1 LSFTTANTQSFIHK
15 EQYGK
20 KKKKA
25 EKAYKKV
32 MSKLNSSTKFKKMP
46 KLKLKQRR
54 KK

>member
-1 LSFTTANTQSFIHK
+1 MTFTTANTGSFIHK

-25 EKAYKKV
+25 TKAYNETMAKKAV
-32 MSKLNSSTKFKKMP
+32 PKFKKIATP
-46 KLKLKQRR
+46 KITKGR